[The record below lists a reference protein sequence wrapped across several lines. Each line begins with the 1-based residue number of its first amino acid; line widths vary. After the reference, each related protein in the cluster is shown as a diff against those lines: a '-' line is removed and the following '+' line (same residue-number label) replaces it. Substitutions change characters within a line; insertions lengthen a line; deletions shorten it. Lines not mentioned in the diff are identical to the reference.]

1 MGRMQYSK
9 KPKCLNTTAQ
19 SRAADLWEG
28 TTWKEGHGKGH
39 GNSQGTTHMEAVGI
53 MNGSALIGVI
63 HESSIKGRVTRL
75 SLQTQHSR
83 RMTQELWEL
92 CRGVRTGVI
101 EAVPQD
107 IRTVYNK
114 GQIDR

>member
-1 MGRMQYSK
+1 
-9 KPKCLNTTAQ
+9 
-19 SRAADLWEG
+19 
-28 TTWKEGHGKGH
+28 
-39 GNSQGTTHMEAVGI
+39 MEVVGV

-63 HESSIKGRVTRL
+63 HESSIKGGVMWLNLWTWR
-75 SLQTQHSR
+75 SGH
-83 RMTQELWEL
+83 MTQELWRL

-101 EAVPQD
+101 EAVLQD